1 MRKRHPKMKK
11 SNLVIL
17 SICVSFC
24 FNPFVLAQN
33 AAVVNGKPIPLA
45 KLTRMLEKSGQMNS
59 PDVKEKARDVLITK
73 ELILQEA
80 DKRGLTK
87 NEEVRDAMEQ
97 ARLSVLV
104 SAVFEDYISKDGI
117 SDKDLLP
124 VYEKVKGQF
133 GGKQYK
139 VRHILVENEKLANTL
154 QAQIKGGANF
164 SDLAKTNSKDQ
175 GSAPNGGSLD
185 WVTASGLVPEF
196 AQVMTTLKAGE
207 LASSPVKS
215 QFGWHII
222 QVDEIKDTPTP
233 SMQEV
238 KPQLVQMLTQ
248 DQNWQ
253 KFKFSEMMEK
263 FKSKAK
269 IQ

>member
-11 SNLVIL
+11 SNLVFL

-24 FNPFVLAQN
+24 FNSSVAAQN

-104 SAVFEDYISKDGI
+104 SAVFEDYISKDEVHGQVAGI
-117 SDKDLLP
+117 KRELIAAEL
-124 VYEKVKGQF
+124 K
-133 GGKQYK
+133 
-139 VRHILVENEKLANTL
+139 TL
-154 QAQIKGGANF
+154 FTRRRFYSRIKWRSFQEMRLWLRGF
-164 SDLAKTNSKDQ
+164 
-175 GSAPNGGSLD
+175 
-185 WVTASGLVPEF
+185 
-196 AQVMTTLKAGE
+196 
-207 LASSPVKS
+207 
-215 QFGWHII
+215 
-222 QVDEIKDTPTP
+222 PTP
-233 SMQEV
+233 GKLM
-238 KPQLVQMLTQ
+238 
-248 DQNWQ
+248 
-253 KFKFSEMMEK
+253 SEYVPLY
-263 FKSKAK
+263 AWA
-269 IQ
+269 

>member
-117 SDKDLLP
+117 SD
-124 VYEKVKGQF
+124 
-133 GGKQYK
+133 
-139 VRHILVENEKLANTL
+139 
-154 QAQIKGGANF
+154 
-164 SDLAKTNSKDQ
+164 
-175 GSAPNGGSLD
+175 
-185 WVTASGLVPEF
+185 
-196 AQVMTTLKAGE
+196 
-207 LASSPVKS
+207 
-215 QFGWHII
+215 
-222 QVDEIKDTPTP
+222 
-233 SMQEV
+233 
-238 KPQLVQMLTQ
+238 
-248 DQNWQ
+248 
-253 KFKFSEMMEK
+253 
-263 FKSKAK
+263 
-269 IQ
+269 